1 MDEPP
6 QAVVMKT
13 SGGLSE
19 TCEEKIQSHLQSLR
33 KVLAEFL
40 DWRASEE
47 KRHQDY
53 LEMSEAKRGRIEA
66 EFERLRRL
74 LAEQERTVLGRLAE
88 LDHTFAAAH
97 AEKSL
102 RVAEGVAQLHRL
114 IGQLEARCSPQDVG
128 STLSSW
134 SEMRLHL
141 PSGLPKE
148 LEKSLSSCCRQSHA
162 LWEALETFRDT
173 DHPMGLPTS
182 KTTLETGT
190 TPLPQLL
197 AERKSVWW
205 DEEEEQVKA
214 REPR

>member
-1 MDEPP
+1 MGEPP

-13 SGGLSE
+13 FGELDE
-19 TCEEKIQSHLQSLR
+19 ACEEKIQSHLQSLR

-40 DWRASEE
+40 EWRVNEE

-53 LEMSEAKRGRIEA
+53 LDMSEAERRRIQA
-66 EFERLRRL
+66 EFERLRQL

-88 LDHTFAAAH
+88 LDDTFAATH

-114 IGQLEARCSPQDVG
+114 IAQLEARCLPQNVG
-128 STLSSW
+128 SILT

-148 LEKSLSSCCRQSHA
+148 LEKSLSSCCRQSDA
-162 LWEALETFRDT
+162 LWEALEKLRDT
-173 DHPMGLPTS
+173 DPPKGLPTA
-182 KTTLETGT
+182 KTTLESGT

-197 AERKSVWW
+197 AERRRVQW
-205 DEEEEQVKA
+205 DEEEEQNEA

>member
-1 MDEPP
+1 MGEPP

-13 SGGLSE
+13 FGGADK

-40 DWRASEE
+40 DWRESEE

-53 LEMSEAKRGRIEA
+53 LEMSEAKRRRIEA
-66 EFERLRRL
+66 EFQRLRRL
-74 LAEQERTVLGRLAE
+74 LAEQECTVLGRLAE
-88 LDHTFAAAH
+88 LDTTFTATH

-114 IGQLEARCSPQDVG
+114 IGQLEACCLPQDVG
-128 STLSSW
+128 SILSRYVATGCF
-134 SEMRLHL
+134 M
-141 PSGLPKE
+141 
-148 LEKSLSSCCRQSHA
+148 SLSLQLRRGAWLIHPS
-162 LWEALETFRDT
+162 DT
-173 DHPMGLPTS
+173 DPTMGLPTAEM
-182 KTTLETGT
+182 TLETGT

-197 AERKSVWW
+197 EERKSMQW
-205 DEEEEQVKA
+205 DEEEGQDEA

>member
-19 TCEEKIQSHLQSLR
+19 TCE
-33 KVLAEFL
+33 
-40 DWRASEE
+40 
-47 KRHQDY
+47 
-53 LEMSEAKRGRIEA
+53 EMSEAKRGRIEA